1 MTGLK
6 AVLSFIGTVILVAFG
21 AFGFGR
27 MKGREKAEDEAEK
40 QRINENAAAVK
51 ATAERRIEVTKRW
64 GMYSR
69 VLTIW
74 LMTMLIASCGS
85 RGSVRWWLIPPVI
98 G

>member
-51 ATAERRIEVTKRW
+51 ATAERRIEVTKR
-64 GMYSR
+64 GGEC
-69 VLTIW
+69 T
-74 LMTMLIASCGS
+74 AEC
-85 RGSVRWWLIPPVI
+85 
-98 G
+98 